1 MYGPVYYS
9 RLASGSM
16 SYLLIACRTLL
27 LGVFL
32 AALAGKVRRRAAYD
46 GFVTS
51 LRALNVLPPRLAG
64 VAAAVVTAA
73 EAAIVVLLIVPV
85 TGPAGFLLAA
95 VLLTT
100 FTSGIAVAVRRGTTA
115 PCACFGVSVT
125 PLGRVHV
132 VRNLLLLAVAG
143 AGLAFADAGGGTEFA
158 GVVLA
163 VAAALVTL
171 VPVLRL
177 DDLTALF
184 SRAPAR

>member
-1 MYGPVYYS
+1 MYRPP
-9 RLASGSM
+9 LASGPM

-32 AALAGKVRRRAAYD
+32 AALAGKVRGRAAYR
-46 GFVTS
+46 GFEAS
-51 LRALNVLPPRLAG
+51 LRALGVLPRRLAG
-64 VAAAVVTAA
+64 VAAAVVTAV
-73 EAAIVVLLIVPV
+73 EAAIVVLLAVPGTV
-85 TGPAGFLLAA
+85 AAGFLLAA
-95 VLLTT
+95 VLLTA
-100 FTSGIAVAVRRGTTA
+100 FTTGIVLALRRGTTA
-115 PCACFGVSVT
+115 PCACFGASVT

-143 AGLAFADAGGGTEFA
+143 AGPAAGTGGGTEFA

-163 VAAALVTL
+163 VAAALVAL

-184 SRAPAR
+184 SRAPARKS